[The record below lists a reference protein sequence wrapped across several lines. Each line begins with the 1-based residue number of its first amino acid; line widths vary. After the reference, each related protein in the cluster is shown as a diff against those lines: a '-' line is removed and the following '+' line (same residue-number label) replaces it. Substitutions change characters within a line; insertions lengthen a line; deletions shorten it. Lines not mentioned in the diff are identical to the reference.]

1 MTQAGKL
8 AGATALITGG
18 SGAIGEACAL
28 ALLTDGAAVV
38 LTGRRSDKLEASR
51 ARLQE
56 AVPAGTVAT
65 FPGDA
70 LDRQHVE
77 QAVAFA
83 FELGGRLD
91 IVVPTV
97 GGGAF
102 RPLLM
107 QDLEGLRAELDLNI
121 GSAFLAVRYAVPHMA
136 RGGAIVC
143 ISSTA
148 ASMPFPWLSGYCAS
162 KAGLEA
168 FIRSAADELASAG
181 IRLNAVRPGL
191 TRSEATAGMFA
202 SDAVIDAFCAQIP
215 LGRTGEAGDI
225 AAGVRYLAGPESSWV
240 TGQCFNIDGGQ
251 CLRRHPDMTDS
262 VAQYFGEDALAAVMS
277 GKPAP
282 TTDNDG

>member
-28 ALLTDGAAVV
+28 ALLADGAAVV
-38 LTGRRSDKLEASR
+38 LTGRRGDKLEASR
-51 ARLQE
+51 ARLLA
-56 AVPAGTVAT
+56 AVPGGTVEI

-70 LDRQHVE
+70 LNREHIE
-77 QAVAFA
+77 QAAAFA
-83 FELGGRLD
+83 FSLRERLD

-97 GGGAF
+97 GGGSF
-102 RPLLM
+102 KPLLM
-107 QDLEGLRAELDLNI
+107 QDLEGLREELDLNI
-121 GSAFLAVRYAVPHMA
+121 GSAFLAIRYAVPHMA
-136 RGGAIVC
+136 AGGAIVC

-148 ASMPFPWLSGYCAS
+148 ATMPFPWLSGYCAS

-168 FIRSAADELASAG
+168 FVRSAADELASAG

-202 SDAVIDAFCAQIP
+202 SDAVIEAFRAQIP
-215 LGRTGEAGDI
+215 LGRTGEASDI
-225 AAGVRYLAGPESSWV
+225 AGGVRYLAGPESSWV

-262 VAQYFGEDALAAVMS
+262 VAQYYGEDALAAVMS
-277 GKPAP
+277 GKPPSTA
-282 TTDNDG
+282 NNNS